1 MINHKQTDRN
11 HSRERKKRVY
21 IHIDGNYSQKVHQE
35 VPQEKSKIE
44 NLNRKQELLDETQNF
59 MYQQSS
65 KFSSVSRNLILG
77 IIGTIWFLTYVNGK
91 LTIPNTWLLC
101 CLLLGLLFL
110 LTDVV
115 HYFWDSMNYHKEL
128 YRLEKYNTQK
138 EFDDN
143 HEPKMD
149 RINKRSHRFIV
160 AKFWMLM
167 IASSLF
173 GIGIVAT
180 LV

>member
-11 HSRERKKRVY
+11 HSRKRKKRAD
-21 IHIDGNYSQKVHQE
+21 IDLNYFQKAHQE

-44 NLNRKQELLDETQNF
+44 NPNRKQELLDETQNF
-59 MYQQSS
+59 MYQQSG
-65 KFSSVSRNLILG
+65 KFSSVSRNLVLG

-91 LTIPNTWLLC
+91 LTIPNTWLFC
-101 CLLLGLLFL
+101 CLLSGLLFL
-110 LTDVV
+110 LTDVI
-115 HYFWDSMNYHKEL
+115 HYFWDSMSYHKEL
-128 YRLEKYNTQK
+128 YNLEKYNTQK
-138 EFDDN
+138 EFDDY

-149 RINKRSHRFIV
+149 WINKRSHRFIV

-167 IASSLF
+167 IASVLF

>member
-1 MINHKQTDRN
+1 MTNYKQMDRN
-11 HSRERKKRVY
+11 HSQQKRSLY
-21 IHIDGNYSQKVHQE
+21 IGGNYFQKGHQE
-35 VPQEKSKIE
+35 VLQKKSKIE
-44 NLNRKQELLDETQNF
+44 NPNRKQELLDETQNF

-65 KFSSVSRNLILG
+65 KFSSVSRNLVLG
-77 IIGTIWFLTYVNGK
+77 IIGTIWFLTYVDGK
-91 LTIPNTWLLC
+91 LSIPNPWLFC

-110 LTDVV
+110 LIDVI
-115 HYFWDSMNYHKEL
+115 HYYWDSISYQSEL
-128 YRLEKYNTQK
+128 YQLNEYNTPK

-143 HEPKMD
+143 HELKMD

-167 IASSLF
+167 MASILF
-173 GIGIVAT
+173 GFGIVAM

>member
-1 MINHKQTDRN
+1 MKNDKLQTNGQKPQSTKEKLIYRRELFSKGPSGSPAEKKQD
-11 HSRERKKRVY
+11 
-21 IHIDGNYSQKVHQE
+21 
-35 VPQEKSKIE
+35 
-44 NLNRKQELLDETQNF
+44 RKQELLDETQNF

-65 KFSSVSRNLILG
+65 KFSSVSRNLVLG
-77 IIGTIWFLTYVNGK
+77 IIGTIWFLTYVDGK
-91 LTIPNTWLLC
+91 LSIPNPWLFC

-110 LTDVV
+110 LIDVI
-115 HYFWDSMNYHKEL
+115 HYYWDSISYQSEL
-128 YRLEKYNTQK
+128 YQLNEYNTPK

-143 HEPKMD
+143 HELKMD

-167 IASSLF
+167 MASILF
-173 GIGIVAT
+173 GFGIVAM